1 MGSVQQVKLYRF
13 VPKQADK
20 EAYMAEVEAEKR
32 TSGYWLDPNGKVPSE
47 TFREVWEGYHIANP
61 ADLERLRIAESSVDA
76 AFMALKHWR
85 REQLRLEEAWQK
97 ASQYWMPDLQ
107 PDPTFIP

>member
-1 MGSVQQVKLYRF
+1 MERTKLYRF
-13 VPKQADK
+13 IPKQGDK

-47 TFREVWEGYHIANP
+47 TFREVWEDYHLNA
-61 ADLERLRIAESSVDA
+61 ADLERLLIAESSVDA

-85 REQLRLEEAWQK
+85 REQLRLEEAWHEAYK
-97 ASQYWMPDLQ
+97 YWLPDLK
-107 PDPTFIP
+107 PEPTPEKWKLL